1 MMSAAQ
7 DPKPHLFIRLA
18 KWLGL
23 PLVGGFAFGFVI
35 ATADS
40 TYGWGFDQMLTSA
53 SAQGSIGAS
62 NGVAFVLGGL
72 LILVSFVVG
81 AGSLVPA
88 YGIKAKMFEDRQDWE
103 DQRGL
108 HLMSALGCFAWG
120 ALMVLLALVEP
131 LALPVAAP
139 LMASLALLALIL
151 VYSCWQIVRAF
162 DELWHDLSRAMCTW
176 AFYGAFVIGG
186 GWSVLAH
193 LGLAPVLMPLDW
205 ISLLTIL
212 SLVGSIIANGQRG
225 LLTDKL

>member
-7 DPKPHLFIRLA
+7 EPKPHLLMRLA

-23 PLVGGFAFGFVI
+23 PLVGGFAFGFMI
-35 ATADS
+35 ATADNS
-40 TYGWGFDQMLTSA
+40 FDWGFDEMLTSA
-53 SAQGSIGAS
+53 MAQGSIGAS

-72 LILVSFVVG
+72 LILVSLVVG
-81 AGSLVPA
+81 IGSLFPG
-88 YGIKAKMFEDRQDWE
+88 YGIKAKMFEDRKDWE

-131 LALPVAAP
+131 LTLPVGPA
-139 LMASLALLALIL
+139 LLASLAFLTLVLI
-151 VYSCWQIVRAF
+151 YSCWQIVRAF
-162 DELWHDLSRAMCTW
+162 DELWRDLSQTMCTW
-176 AFYGAFVIGG
+176 GFYGAFVIGG

-193 LGLAPVLMPLDW
+193 LGLAPVLAPLDW

>member
-7 DPKPHLFIRLA
+7 EPKPHLFVRLA

-23 PLVGGFAFGFVI
+23 PLMGGFVFGVAI
-35 ATADS
+35 ATADN
-40 TYGWGFDQMLTSA
+40 TYGWGFDELVARA
-53 SAQGSIGAS
+53 SGQGSISVSSIVALAVGA
-62 NGVAFVLGGL
+62 L
-72 LILVSFVVG
+72 LILVSMVVA
-81 AGSLVPA
+81 AGSLMPG

-120 ALMVLLALVEP
+120 ALMVILALVEP
-131 LALPVAAP
+131 MALPVGP
-139 LMASLALLALIL
+139 PVLWSLALFAVILA
-151 VYSCWQIVRAF
+151 YSCWQIVRRF
-162 DELWHDLSRAMCTW
+162 DELWHDLSKVMCTW

-193 LGLAPVLMPLDW
+193 LGLAPVLAPLDW